1 MVGGFVLPRCMSS
14 KVKNS
19 KVKQL
24 GGKRTERKIMGVK
37 RLTEIMV
44 SGRNVLD
51 IPERGPRS

>member
-24 GGKRTERKIMGVK
+24 GGKRRERKVMGVK

-44 SGRNVLD
+44 SGRNNLD
-51 IPERGPRS
+51 IPERGPR